1 MAVEEFPAPGPA
13 SGPASAEAA
22 YAPPGKLGVAH
33 IVFFVVAASAP
44 LTVAAGG
51 IPQSLAVTGTTGIP
65 LVYLLLAAML
75 AVFSVGYAAMSRR
88 ITGAG
93 AFYAYVSHGLGR
105 IPGVGAAFI
114 ALVSYNAMQIGI
126 YGLFGFTTA
135 DFLDA
140 KLGWDLPWWL
150 IVFIGIGVVGVLGYL
165 RIDLNAK
172 VLAVLL
178 VIEAL
183 TVIVFDF
190 SAFTSAPDGISF
202 DPFGWD
208 ALTAGSTGA
217 AFCFVMASFMGFE
230 SAALYGEECKDPKR
244 TVARSTYIAVAVI
257 GVLYAATAW
266 AMMSGAGTGKAVG
279 AAQEN
284 GPNLI
289 FVLSED
295 QIGSGF
301 SDTAQLFLIT
311 SLFAALL
318 SFHNAVA
325 RYFLALGR
333 EGVLP
338 THLGRSHH
346 RHGSPHIGSVT
357 QTVLAAAVVS
367 VFVLLDKDP
376 MATLFNWLTN
386 LGALGVILLL
396 VLTSLAVARYF
407 ARNGRREG
415 EHLWNRLVAPLIA
428 AVALAVVFILA
439 LDNFGVLLGV
449 DSGSAL
455 RWALPSLV
463 IGAGVVGA
471 AYGWWLRSTRPAVY
485 AGVGR
490 GRPE

>member
-1 MAVEEFPAPGPA
+1 MAVEE
-13 SGPASAEAA
+13 
-22 YAPPGKLGVAH
+22 PPVRSTPQTTADDDSPPPRGSLGVAH

-75 AVFSVGYAAMSRR
+75 VVFSAGYAAMSRR

-105 IPGVGAAFI
+105 VPGVGAAFI
-114 ALVSYNAMQIGI
+114 ALVAYNAMQVGI

-140 KLGWDLPWWL
+140 KFGWDIPWWL
-150 IVFIGIGVVGVLGYL
+150 IVFIGIGLVGVLGYL
-165 RIDLNAK
+165 RIDLNAR

-178 VIEAL
+178 VIE
-183 TVIVFDF
+183 TVTVVIFDF
-190 SAFTSAPDGISF
+190 SSFTSAPDGISF
-202 DPFGWD
+202 DPFTWD

-244 TVARSTYIAVAVI
+244 TIARSTYIAVLVI
-257 GVLYAATAW
+257 GVLYAVTAW
-266 AMMSGAGTGKAVG
+266 AMMTGAGTDKAVG

-284 GPNLI
+284 GPNLV
-289 FVLSED
+289 FVLGED

-301 SDTAQLFLIT
+301 SDTAQVFLIT

-325 RYFLALGR
+325 RYFFSLGREQVLPRALGR
-333 EGVLP
+333 
-338 THLGRSHH
+338 THGRHDSPYV
-346 RHGSPHIGSVT
+346 GSLT
-357 QTVLAAAVVS
+357 QTALAFAVVA
-367 VFVLLDKDP
+367 VFASLDKDP

-396 VLTSLAVARYF
+396 VLTSLAVLAYF
-407 ARNGRREG
+407 RRNGRAAG
-415 EHLWNRLVAPLIA
+415 ESSWNRLIAPIIA
-428 AVALAVVFILA
+428 AVALGVVFVLA
-439 LDNFGVLLGV
+439 VRKFGVLLGV
-449 DSGSAL
+449 DSGSSL
-455 RWALPSLV
+455 RWILPALV
-463 IGAGVVGA
+463 IGAGVVGI
-471 AYGWWLRSTRPAVY
+471 AYGAWLRTARPDVY
-485 AGVGR
+485 ARIGR
-490 GRPE
+490 GSQS

>member
-1 MAVEEFPAPGPA
+1 MAVEEPPVL
-13 SGPASAEAA
+13 STQAA
-22 YAPPGKLGVAH
+22 AATDVRPRGSLGVAH

-75 AVFSVGYAAMSRR
+75 AVFSAGYAAMSRR

-105 IPGVGAAFI
+105 VAGVGAAFI
-114 ALVSYNAMQIGI
+114 AVVSYNAMQIGI

-140 KLGWDLPWWL
+140 KFGWDLPWWL
-150 IVFIGIGVVGVLGYL
+150 IVYIGIAVVALLGYL
-165 RIDLNAK
+165 RIDLNAR

-178 VIEAL
+178 IIEGL
-183 TVIVFDF
+183 TVVIFDF
-190 SAFTSAPDGISF
+190 SSFASAPDGVSLDVF
-202 DPFGWD
+202 SWD

-244 TVARSTYIAVAVI
+244 TVARSTYIAVGVI
-257 GVLYAATAW
+257 GVLYAVTSW
-266 AMMSGAGTGKAVG
+266 AMMTGAGTDKAVG

-284 GPNLI
+284 GAGLI
-289 FVLSED
+289 FVLADD

-301 SDTAQLFLIT
+301 ADVAQVFLIT

-325 RYFLALGR
+325 RYFLSLGR

-338 THLGRSHH
+338 RHLGRTHR

-357 QTVLAAAVVS
+357 QTVLAAAVVTI
-367 VFVLLDKDP
+367 FVALDKDP
-376 MATLFNWLTN
+376 MAALFNWFTN

-396 VLTSLAVARYF
+396 VLTSLAVVVYF
-407 ARNGRREG
+407 RREAG
-415 EHLWNRLVAPLIA
+415 DAVETPWNRLVAPLIA
-428 AVALAVVFILA
+428 ALTLAVVFVLA
-439 LDNFGVLLGV
+439 LRNFGVLLGV

-455 RWALPSLV
+455 RWALPALV
-463 IGAGVVGA
+463 IGAGVVGT
-471 AYGWWLRSTRPAVY
+471 AYGVWLRRARPATY
-485 AGVGR
+485 AGIGR
-490 GRPE
+490 GPQA